1 MVKSVISFPPV
12 SGHIL
17 LACGL
22 LFSNCFATRLHADQ
36 ASLDLL
42 FFSLKYAQDEETS
55 RVYENEIWQEWFQS
69 GDELTDS
76 LMQEAMQKRG
86 NYDFAGAAEIL
97 NKVIEL
103 NPHYAEAWNQ
113 RATVYYYQENYAA
126 SLEDIAKTL
135 ELEPRHFGA
144 LSGRAM
150 IRLYQSKPALAR
162 QNIIEAS
169 KIHPYLKERSLF
181 PGIDN
186 Q

>member
-1 MVKSVISFPPV
+1 MVKTVISFSPV
-12 SGHIL
+12 PGRIL
-17 LACGL
+17 LTCGL
-22 LFSNCFATRLHADQ
+22 LFSSCFSMRLYADQ

-42 FFSLKYAQDEETS
+42 FFSLKYAQDEQIS
-55 RVYENEIWQEWFQS
+55 RVYVNAIWREWFQS

-76 LMQEAMQKRG
+76 QMQEAMQKRG
-86 NYDFAGAAEIL
+86 NYDFAGAVEIL
-97 NKVIEL
+97 SKVIEL
-103 NPHYAEAWNQ
+103 NPDYAEAWNQ
-113 RATVYYYQENYAA
+113 RATVYYYQGNYEA

-181 PGIDN
+181 PDLDN

>member
-1 MVKSVISFPPV
+1 MVKSVSRFSPV
-12 SGHIL
+12 LGRTL
-17 LACGL
+17 LVLGL
-22 LFSNCFATRLHADQ
+22 LTSNIFTTRLYADQ

-55 RVYENEIWQEWFQS
+55 RVYVNAIWQEWFQS

-86 NYDFAGAAEIL
+86 NYDFAGAVEIL
-97 NKVIEL
+97 SKVIEL
-103 NPHYAEAWNQ
+103 NPDYAEAWNQ
-113 RATVYYYQENYAA
+113 RATVYYYQKNYEA
-126 SLEDIAKTL
+126 SLIDIAKTL

-169 KIHPYLKERSLF
+169 KIHPHLKERRLF